1 MLASIDVASMLNP
14 AQMRKNTIDADLD
27 APPPRRAAS
36 PVKDKHLCYVCCLA
50 RRNAV
55 IMECGHGG
63 LCFECGKS
71 LAQRHPRTCQR
82 PVAVKIF
89 REILGGKTVK
99 TPSCLVGT
107 CPICRGPISSVLK
120 VERRERGSSL
130 VISNEGVVVT
140 TRASD
145 EPPSP
150 AADDA
155 VPPTTTTL

>member
-1 MLASIDVASMLNP
+1 
-14 AQMRKNTIDADLD
+14 
-27 APPPRRAAS
+27 
-36 PVKDKHLCYVCCLA
+36 
-50 RRNAV
+50 
-55 IMECGHGG
+55 MECGHGG

-71 LAQRHPRTCQR
+71 LAQRHPR
-82 PVAVKIF
+82 
-89 REILGGKTVK
+89 
-99 TPSCLVGT
+99 T